1 MSFFRIN
8 FGNIFPIL
16 VSLHYFSYLCNN
28 MNQFA
33 QIEGKPRCHC
43 GVFGVFGHPEASIMC
58 YYGLHAL
65 QHRGQEAAGIVT
77 NEWLE
82 DKKKWRFNIQKGI
95 GLVSD
100 VFKDGEVLREE
111 LKGCSAIG
119 HNRYSTT
126 GSADNK
132 SNIQPFVV
140 NYRSGNLALGHNG
153 NLTNYRAL
161 RHTLQEEGTIFQS
174 TSDSEIFLHL
184 AARSKHKDQIL
195 QIKEALDAVEGA
207 YSIVILTDTSLI
219 AARDSH
225 GFRPLALGKV
235 EGAYVVA
242 SETCAFDIIGAE
254 YIRDIAPGEIV
265 VIDNDV
271 LATGDVKSF
280 WISKRS
286 SQVHHCIFEFI
297 YFSRPDSKIFGINVD
312 KVRRKLGKLLA
323 SENPVTPQSP
333 EDKVIIIS
341 VPDSSNT
348 CTLGYVTE
356 SNKQGR
362 NVRLELGL
370 IRSHY
375 VGRTFI
381 QPQQNH
387 RELKVKTKFNTVKGV
402 LKGKKVVIID
412 DSIVRGTTSKQLVKL
427 IREAEPK
434 EVHFRVSCP
443 PIKFPCYYGM
453 DFPSREELIANR
465 FNGDIEAIRKELGVE
480 SLSYLPMEK
489 LLASAPTD
497 DDRNYCTACFDGKYP
512 VLIDPEAVK
521 NENDQ

>member
-1 MSFFRIN
+1 MKKISN
-8 FGNIFPIL
+8 D
-16 VSLHYFSYLCNN
+16 
-28 MNQFA
+28 
-33 QIEGKPRCHC
+33 EGKPRCHC
-43 GVFGVFGHPEASIMC
+43 GVFGIFGHPEASVMC
-58 YYGLHAL
+58 YYGLQAL

-77 NEWLE
+77 SEWLE
-82 DKKKWRFNIQKGI
+82 DKKKQRFNIQKGV

-100 VFKDGEVLREE
+100 VFKDEKVLREV
-111 LKGCSAIG
+111 LKGSSAIG

-126 GSADNK
+126 GSTDNK

-140 NYRSGNLALGHNG
+140 NYKSGNLALGHNG
-153 NLTNYRAL
+153 NLTNYRKLRYAL
-161 RHTLQEEGTIFQS
+161 QNEGTIFQS
-174 TSDSEIFLHL
+174 TSDSEIILHL
-184 AARSKHKDQIL
+184 AARSKQKDQIL
-195 QIKEALDAVEGA
+195 QIKEALDFVEGA
-207 YSIVILTDTSLI
+207 YSIVMLTDKSLV

-235 EGAYVVA
+235 DSAYVVA

-254 YIRDIAPGEIV
+254 YIRDVAPGEII

-271 LATGDVKSF
+271 LATGEVKSF

-286 SQVHHCIFEFI
+286 SKVHHCIFEFI
-297 YFSRPDSKIFGINVD
+297 YFSRPDSKVFGINVD
-312 KVRRKLGKLLA
+312 RVRRKLGKLLA
-323 SENPVTPQSP
+323 DVNPITPQSP

-375 VGRTFI
+375 IGRTFI
-381 QPQQNH
+381 QPQENY
-387 RELKVKTKFNTVKGV
+387 REIKVKTKYNTVKGV
-402 LKGKKVVIID
+402 LKGRKVIIVD
-412 DSIVRGTTSKQLVKL
+412 DSVVRGTTSKQLVKL
-427 IREAEPK
+427 IKEAGPK

-453 DFPSREELIANR
+453 DFPSSKELIANR
-465 FNGDIEAIRKELGVE
+465 FKGDVEAIRKELGVD

-489 LLASAPTD
+489 LIASAPTD
-497 DDRNYCTACFDGKYP
+497 DGRNYCTACFDGNYP
-512 VLIDPEAVK
+512 VIIDPEASK

>member
-1 MSFFRIN
+1 MN
-8 FGNIFPIL
+8 E
-16 VSLHYFSYLCNN
+16 FS
-28 MNQFA
+28 

-43 GVFGVFGHPEASIMC
+43 GVFGVFGHPEASVLC

-65 QHRGQEAAGIVT
+65 QHRGQEAAGIVS
-77 NEWLE
+77 NEWLP
-82 DKKKWRFNIQKGI
+82 DKKKWRFNIQKGV
-95 GLVSD
+95 GLVSE
-100 VFKDGEVLREE
+100 VFKDADILRDG
-111 LKGCSAIG
+111 LKGYAAIG

-126 GSADNK
+126 GSSDNK

-140 NYRSGNLALGHNG
+140 NYKSGNLALGHNG
-153 NLTNYRAL
+153 NLTNYRSL
-161 RHTLQEEGTIFQS
+161 RQKLQEEGTIFQS
-174 TSDSEIFLHL
+174 TSDSEIILHL
-184 AARSKHKDQIL
+184 AARSKHNDQIL
-195 QIKEALDAVEGA
+195 QIREALDAVEGA
-207 YSIVILTDTSLI
+207 YCLVILTDNSLI
-219 AARDSH
+219 AARDPY

-254 YIRDIAPGEIV
+254 YIRDVAPGEII
-265 VIDNDV
+265 VINNDV
-271 LATGDVKSF
+271 VQTGKIQSYWVAKKSP
-280 WISKRS
+280 RPY
-286 SQVHHCIFEFI
+286 HCIFEYI

-323 SENPVTPQSP
+323 SENPVVPQSP
-333 EDKVIIIS
+333 QDKVIVIN

-348 CTLGYVTE
+348 CTLGYVSE
-356 SNKQGR
+356 SNKQGH
-362 NVRLELGL
+362 NVKFELGL

-402 LKGKKVVIID
+402 LKDRKVIIVD

-427 IREAEPK
+427 IKDAGPK

-465 FNGDIEAIRKELGVE
+465 FNGDIDAIAKEMDVE
-480 SLSYLPMEK
+480 SLTYLSMAK
-489 LLASAPTD
+489 LLEAAPMD
-497 DDRNYCTACFDGKYP
+497 EGRHYCTACFDGKYP
-512 VLIDPEAVK
+512 VPIDQDAAK

>member
-1 MSFFRIN
+1 MKEF
-8 FGNIFPIL
+8 
-16 VSLHYFSYLCNN
+16 SLD
-28 MNQFA
+28 
-33 QIEGKPRCHC
+33 EGKPRCHC
-43 GVFGVFGHPEASIMC
+43 GVFGIFGHPEASVMC
-58 YYGLHAL
+58 YYGLQAL

-77 NEWLE
+77 SEWLE
-82 DKKKWRFNIQKGI
+82 DKKKWRFNIQKGT

-100 VFKDGEVLREE
+100 VFKDGEILQEV
-111 LKGCSAIG
+111 LKGSSAIG

-132 SNIQPFVV
+132 FNIQPFVV
-140 NYRSGNLALGHNG
+140 NYKSGNLALGHNG
-153 NLTNYRAL
+153 NLTNYRKLRYAL
-161 RHTLQEEGTIFQS
+161 QNEGTIFQS
-174 TSDSEIFLHL
+174 TSDSEIILHL
-184 AARSKHKDQIL
+184 AARSKQKDQIL
-195 QIKEALDAVEGA
+195 QIKEALDSVEGA
-207 YSIVILTDTSLI
+207 YSIVMLTDESLV

-235 EGAYVVA
+235 DSAYVVA

-254 YIRDIAPGEIV
+254 YIRDVAPGEII

-271 LATGDVKSF
+271 LATGEVKSF

-286 SQVHHCIFEFI
+286 SKVHHCIFEFI
-297 YFSRPDSKIFGINVD
+297 YFSRPDSKVFGINVD
-312 KVRRKLGKLLA
+312 RVRRKLGKLLA
-323 SENPVTPQSP
+323 DVNPIIPQSP

-375 VGRTFI
+375 IGRTFI
-381 QPQQNH
+381 QPQENH
-387 RELKVKTKFNTVKGV
+387 REIKVKTKYNTVKGV
-402 LKGKKVVIID
+402 LKGRKVIIVD
-412 DSIVRGTTSKQLVKL
+412 DSVVRGTTSKQLVKL
-427 IREAEPK
+427 IKEAGPK
-434 EVHFRVSCP
+434 EVHFRISCP

-453 DFPSREELIANR
+453 DFPSSKELIANR
-465 FNGDIEAIRKELGVE
+465 FKGDVEAIRKELGVD

-489 LLASAPTD
+489 LIASAPMD
-497 DDRNYCTACFDGKYP
+497 DGRNYCTACFDGNYP
-512 VLIDPEAVK
+512 VTIDPEASK